1 MNMVSISR
9 IPIPQRA
16 RALSQRQWLLVVLLA
31 MVIGGSMMMHLNY
44 QQHQL
49 NEVTSSASSASSS
62 ANNDK
67 DAKDCSCP
75 TETKQVPIIPTGN
88 NNSDG
93 IYPTGVNNYVQTV
106 LADKTRT
113 KVTVPKSIS
122 TLITC
127 NTQAA
132 PEALVHY
139 KEMYEVSVLEESV
152 KMKMKEDLGFTFTC
166 GANSNF
172 SVPQLPK
179 GSQINYHQAAS
190 IWCALELESKRLG
203 RPANLLVWGLGNDS
217 PFWKSS
223 TKGRVVFME
232 DNKEWFRMVKKN
244 HPGLEQHLISYSTK
258 ISRDLKSFQNND
270 EKGVLDVVNRSE
282 VHVLDGLKNSDGEVE
297 TWDVILVDAPNGCS
311 TDQVGRFTPMIKTKK
326 IISEQKHGLVFVD
339 DYQRRAENVLSDFV
353 LEGKRNAGDH
363 GGGEGYCTKIA
374 VWKRIHPLSRMYIE
388 RQAMFAYGESD
399 TDELKT
405 SMQNLDGAQSLFVD

>member
-1 MNMVSISR
+1 MNIMVSISR

-132 PEALVHY
+132 P
-139 KEMYEVSVLEESV
+139 
-152 KMKMKEDLGFTFTC
+152 
-166 GANSNF
+166 
-172 SVPQLPK
+172 
-179 GSQINYHQAAS
+179 
-190 IWCALELESKRLG
+190 
-203 RPANLLVWGLGNDS
+203 
-217 PFWKSS
+217 
-223 TKGRVVFME
+223 
-232 DNKEWFRMVKKN
+232 
-244 HPGLEQHLISYSTK
+244 
-258 ISRDLKSFQNND
+258 
-270 EKGVLDVVNRSE
+270 
-282 VHVLDGLKNSDGEVE
+282 
-297 TWDVILVDAPNGCS
+297 
-311 TDQVGRFTPMIKTKK
+311 TKK
-326 IISEQKHGLVFVD
+326 CMKFQF
-339 DYQRRAENVLSDFV
+339 
-353 LEGKRNAGDH
+353 
-363 GGGEGYCTKIA
+363 
-374 VWKRIHPLSRMYIE
+374 
-388 RQAMFAYGESD
+388 
-399 TDELKT
+399 
-405 SMQNLDGAQSLFVD
+405 